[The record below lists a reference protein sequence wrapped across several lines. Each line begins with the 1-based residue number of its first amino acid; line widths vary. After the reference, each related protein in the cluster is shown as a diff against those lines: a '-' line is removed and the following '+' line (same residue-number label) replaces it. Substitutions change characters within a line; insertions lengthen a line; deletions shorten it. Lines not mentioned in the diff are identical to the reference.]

1 MENKY
6 SKAEERLS
14 LARELAQ
21 EGIVLLANE
30 DHILPLK
37 EGKTVALL
45 GRVQN
50 NTNIGGG
57 GSGFAQCDNPL
68 QIRAELKAAGVSL
81 EAGIDAFYEG
91 IAGQEISADE
101 ARRQQ
106 MAEMFASG
114 IEGLVASGMIYEI
127 FGKYN
132 APKEEPMVP
141 AETLDAAA
149 RVTDTAI
156 LVIGRDSGG
165 EECDRRVQDDYYLI
179 PSEEAL
185 LEAAAARFANLII
198 VYNVNGAVDTGW
210 MLRYPQIKAAL
221 FMGTAGEQGAG
232 ALADILTGKVSPS
245 GKLTQTLAL
254 TYEDYPTAENFCYN
268 KDDVSSIRTY
278 ADYGLSAE
286 ENGSVG
292 KDLSPV
298 TLYQEGIYVGYRYF
312 DTYLKDVMFPFGH
325 GLSYADFDLKC
336 ISADLYEGSLCVTV
350 SVKNTSD
357 TYSGK
362 ETVQLYISALDGVL
376 DKPLQE
382 LKAFAKTDVLAPGQ
396 TETVVLNVPI
406 QELASFDEE
415 HMCYLIEQGMYMV
428 FIGTGSRDGFA
439 VASLLFEEDVVTR
452 EVTADIGPLA
462 CNAGKIEWMTGPDE
476 EDLPEDLWDE
486 EDEDGISAD
495 KDAAEEVD
503 DAEEDEDDVTAIW
516 DGEELPVLKVTA
528 EDLCLCWE
536 SEPIYDFS
544 VPAEK
549 SVLRDVADGRVSME
563 AFINQMSFDELLVLC
578 TGWGSGLPF
587 GGAMAGDAPVSL
599 KYPDGTDIG
608 TCDREGAM
616 QGYTSPALVKY
627 GIPSAVYKDGPA
639 SVGMTAWPTDM
650 VIAQTWNTELMYQ
663 FGSACGWE
671 AASQGVDSWLAP
683 GMDIM
688 RNPICGR
695 NFEYF
700 SEDPYVTGVCAV
712 EITKGAMETNHV
724 TTCPKHFALNEQET
738 YRRGSGKKN
747 IDAADSIVSARA
759 AREIYLKPFEMVVTQ
774 AEPTTVMTSFNRI
787 NGTFAGG
794 DHALCTEILRG
805 EWGYDGV
812 VVTDWGDMDIVVDG
826 ADAVAAGNDVV
837 MPGGPPVMEQIRKGY
852 EEGRVTL
859 EDMKLAAA
867 HLMNFVMNSAAMD
880 NK

>member
-1 MENKY
+1 MENRY
-6 SKAEERLS
+6 QDNGERLN
-14 LARELAQ
+14 LARELAA
-21 EGIVLLANE
+21 EGIVLLTNE
-30 DHILPLK
+30 DHVLPLAA
-37 EGKTVALL
+37 GKTVALL

-57 GSGFAQCDNPL
+57 GSGFSQCDNPL
-68 QIRAELKAAGVSL
+68 QVRAELKASGVTL
-81 EAGIDAFYEG
+81 EPALDAFYGE
-91 IAGQEISADE
+91 AAKSELSADE
-101 ARRQQ
+101 ERKKQ
-106 MAEMFASG
+106 MAEMFSG
-114 IEGLVASGMIYEI
+114 GLEGLVASGMIYEL

-132 APKEEPMVP
+132 APKVEPIP
-141 AETLDAAA
+141 SEDIFKEAAG
-149 RVTDTAI
+149 RTDTAI
-156 LVIGRDSGG
+156 ILIGRDSGG
-165 EECDRRVQDDYYLI
+165 EECDRRVENDYYLI
-179 PSEEAL
+179 PSEEEL
-185 LEAAAARFANLII
+185 IEAAAAHFANLI
-198 VYNVNGAVDTGW
+198 VVFNVNGAVDTGW
-210 MLRYPQIKAAL
+210 MLRYPQIKASL

-268 KDDVSSIRTY
+268 KDDVSTIRTY

-286 ENGSVG
+286 DNGSTG
-292 KDLSPV
+292 RDLSPV

-325 GLSYADFDLKC
+325 GLSYASFDLKC
-336 ISADLYEGSLCVTV
+336 VSADLYEGSLCVTV
-350 SVKNTSD
+350 SVENTSD
-357 TYSGK
+357 AFSGK
-362 ETVQLYISALDGVL
+362 ETVQLYVSALDGVL

-382 LKAFAKTDVLAPGQ
+382 LKAFAKTDLLAPRES
-396 TETVVLNVPI
+396 ETLVLSVPL
-406 QELASFDEE
+406 QDLASFDEE
-415 HMCYLIEQGMYMV
+415 NMCYLIEQGMYIV
-428 FIGTGSRDGFA
+428 FLGTGSRDGIA
-439 VASLLFEEDVVTR
+439 AASLLFEDDIVTR
-452 EVTADIGPLA
+452 RVSADIGPLA
-462 CNAGKIEWMTGPDE
+462 CNAGKIDWLTGPDA

-486 EDEDGISAD
+486 EDDADEPEEDT
-495 KDAAEEVD
+495 
-503 DAEEDEDDVTAIW
+503 AEEDEEDDDASAFW
-516 DGEELPVLKVTA
+516 DGEALPVLAVTQD
-528 EDLCLCWE
+528 DLRLCWE

-544 VPAEK
+544 VPAEP
-549 SVLRDVADGRVSME
+549 SVLRDVYEGRVSME

-587 GGAMAGDAPVSL
+587 GGAAAGNAPVSL
-599 KYPDGTDIG
+599 QYPDGTDIG

-616 QGYTSPALVKY
+616 QGYTSPALTKY

-650 VIAQTWNTELMYQ
+650 VIAQTWNTDLMYR

-712 EITKGAMETNHV
+712 EITKGAMETNPV

-794 DHALCTEILRG
+794 HRALCTDILRG

-812 VVTDWGDMDIVVDG
+812 VVTDWGDMDVVVDG

-859 EDMKLAAA
+859 EEMKRAAA
-867 HLMNFVMNSAAMD
+867 HLMNFVMNSAAMR
-880 NK
+880 NV